1 MSKKITLTELKKH
14 LRKKSDVELVEEIA
28 DLYKKFDAV
37 KEYYRASFFNDD
49 EAVLQKYKDVITEEF
64 FPKSLHADPKARLS
78 VARKAVR
85 DYKKVS
91 CSDSGYAEIM
101 LHYVEVGIEFTN
113 AYGGIDSPFYSSMA
127 NMYFDAANFIDKH
140 NMVDLFQ
147 ERLYKMVFDTQ
158 DCGWGFH
165 DSLAE
170 TYFEII
176 STEE

>member
-14 LRKKSDVELVEEIA
+14 LRKKSDAELVEEIA
-28 DLYKKFDAV
+28 ELYKKFDTV

-64 FPKSLHADPKARLS
+64 FPRSLHADPKARLS

-85 DYKKVS
+85 DYKKVG

-113 AYGGIDSPFYSSMA
+113 TYGDIDSPFYSSMV
-127 NMYFDAANFIDKH
+127 NMYFDAADFIKNH
-140 NMVDLFQ
+140 SMETLFQ
-147 ERLYKMVFDTQ
+147 ERLYKMVLDTQ

-165 DSLAE
+165 DSLVE
-170 TYFEII
+170 TYLDVI
-176 STEE
+176 SSEE

>member
-14 LRKKSDVELVEEIA
+14 LRKKSDAELVEEIA

-64 FPKSLHADPKARLS
+64 FPRSLHVDPKARLS

-101 LHYVEVGIEFTN
+101 LHYVEIGIEFTN
-113 AYGGIDSPFYSSMA
+113 TYGDIDSPFYSSMA
-127 NMYFDAANFIDKH
+127 NMYFDAADFIKNH
-140 NMVDLFQ
+140 SMATLFQ
-147 ERLYKMVFDTQ
+147 EHLYKMVLDTQ

-165 DSLAE
+165 DSLVE
-170 TYFEII
+170 TYFDVI
-176 STEE
+176 SSEE

>member
-1 MSKKITLTELKKH
+1 MSKKITLSELKKY
-14 LRKKSDVELVEEIA
+14 LRKKSDAELIEEIA
-28 DLYKKFDAV
+28 NLYKKFDSV

-49 EAVLQKYKDVITEEF
+49 EVVLQKYKDVITDEF

-113 AYGGIDSPFYSSMA
+113 TYGGIDTPFYSSMA

-170 TYFEII
+170 TYFEMI
-176 STEE
+176 SAEE

>member
-1 MSKKITLTELKKH
+1 MPKKITLIELKKH
-14 LRKKSDVELVEEIA
+14 LRKKSDKELVEEIA
-28 DLYKKFDAV
+28 DLYKKFDTV

-49 EAVLQKYKDVITEEF
+49 EAVLQKYKDIITEEF
-64 FPKSLHADPKARLS
+64 FSKCLHADSKARLS

-85 DYKKVS
+85 DYIKVS

-113 AYGGIDSPFYSSMA
+113 TYGGIDSPFYSSMA
-127 NMYFDAANFIDKH
+127 TMYFDAADYIERH

-147 ERLYKMVFDTQ
+147 ERLYKMVLDTQ

-165 DSLAE
+165 DSLVE
-170 TYFEII
+170 TYCDVI